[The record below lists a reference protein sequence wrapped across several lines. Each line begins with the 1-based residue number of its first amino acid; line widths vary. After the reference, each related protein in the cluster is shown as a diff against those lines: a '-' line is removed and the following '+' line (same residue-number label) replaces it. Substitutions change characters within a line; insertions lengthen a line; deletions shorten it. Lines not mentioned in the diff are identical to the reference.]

1 MWKGAEMAYTVILH
15 IAGEPSIV
23 GEIEEL
29 PKPTDTLMV
38 VSNPRLRDGKDL
50 HYLEH
55 NVVKVIWPIEKLSLI
70 EVLESEEQ
78 ENLIGF
84 VRE

>member
-1 MWKGAEMAYTVILH
+1 MAYTIILH
-15 IAGEPSIV
+15 ISGETAIA
-23 GEIEEL
+23 GEIEEM

-38 VSNPRLRDGKDL
+38 VSNPRLRDGKDI

-70 EVLESEEQ
+70 EVLESEEE

>member
-1 MWKGAEMAYTVILH
+1 MPHTVILH
-15 IAGEPSIV
+15 ISGEPAIL

-29 PKPTDTLMV
+29 PKLTDTIV
-38 VSNPRLRDGKDL
+38 VVTNPRLRDGKDI
-50 HYLEH
+50 HYLEQ
-55 NVVKVIWPIEKLSLI
+55 NVVKVIWPMNQINLI
-70 EVLESEEQ
+70 EVLASEQE

>member
-1 MWKGAEMAYTVILH
+1 MAYSVILH
-15 IAGEPSIV
+15 IAGESSIL

-29 PKPTDTLMV
+29 PKSTDTIIT
-38 VSNPRLRDGKDL
+38 VSNPRMRDGKDI

-55 NVVKVIWPIEKLSLI
+55 NVVKVIWPINKLTLI
-70 EVLESEEQ
+70 EILESEE
-78 ENLIGF
+78 EESLIGF

>member
-1 MWKGAEMAYTVILH
+1 MAYSVILH
-15 IAGEPSIV
+15 VAGEASIL

-29 PKPTDTLMV
+29 PKPTDTIITLT
-38 VSNPRLRDGKDL
+38 NPRLRDGKDI
-50 HYLEH
+50 HYLEQ
-55 NVVKVIWPIEKLSLI
+55 NVVKVIWPLTKVSLI
-70 EVLESEEQ
+70 EVLESEEE

>member
-1 MWKGAEMAYTVILH
+1 MAFSVILH
-15 IAGEPSIV
+15 IAGEPAIL
-23 GEIEEL
+23 GEMDDL
-29 PKPTDTLMV
+29 PKPSDNLLV
-38 VSNPRLRDGKDL
+38 VSNPRLRDGKDI

-55 NVVKVIWPIEKLSLI
+55 NVVKVIWPVDKITLI
-70 EVLESEEQ
+70 EILESEDE

>member
-1 MWKGAEMAYTVILH
+1 MPHSIILH
-15 IAGEPSIV
+15 IAGEPAIA

-29 PKPTDTLMV
+29 PKLTDTLLV

-55 NVVKVIWPIEKLSLI
+55 NVVKVIWPIDKVSLI
-70 EVLESEEQ
+70 EILESGNEED
-78 ENLIGF
+78 LIGF

>member
-1 MWKGAEMAYTVILH
+1 MPYSVILH

-23 GEIEEL
+23 GEVEEL
-29 PKPTDTLMV
+29 PKPTDTILT
-38 VSNPRLRDGKDL
+38 VSNPRLRDGKDI

-70 EVLESEEQ
+70 EVLESEEE

>member
-1 MWKGAEMAYTVILH
+1 MAHSVILH
-15 IAGEPSIV
+15 ISGEPSIV
-23 GEIEEL
+23 GEIDEL
-29 PKPTDTLMV
+29 PKLNDTLII
-38 VSNPRLRDGKDL
+38 VSNPRLRDGKDI

-55 NVVKVIWPIEKLSLI
+55 NVVKVIWPMNQVALI
-70 EVLESEEQ
+70 EILESEEE

>member
-1 MWKGAEMAYTVILH
+1 MPHTVILH

-23 GEIEEL
+23 GEVDEL
-29 PKPTDTLMV
+29 PKPVDTIIT
-38 VSNPRLRDGKDL
+38 VSSPRLRDGKDV

-55 NVVKVIWPIEKLSLI
+55 NVVKVIWPIDKLSLI
-70 EVLESEEQ
+70 EVLESEEE